1 MAEEREYTRYQLEVI
16 RRYYENLDAITR
28 TRLAELVSDA
38 YLAEGKKANQV
49 WRNIERLLV
58 RIQVPE
64 VTVRHI
70 VDRRD
75 VEALAKLVQRLNR

>member
-1 MAEEREYTRYQLEVI
+1 MAQEREYTRYQLDVI
-16 RRYYENLDAITR
+16 RRYYENLDTITR

-38 YLAEGKKANQV
+38 YLAEGKQADRV
-49 WRNIERLLV
+49 WRNIERLLR

-64 VTVRHI
+64 ITVQHL
-70 VDRRD
+70 VQSRD